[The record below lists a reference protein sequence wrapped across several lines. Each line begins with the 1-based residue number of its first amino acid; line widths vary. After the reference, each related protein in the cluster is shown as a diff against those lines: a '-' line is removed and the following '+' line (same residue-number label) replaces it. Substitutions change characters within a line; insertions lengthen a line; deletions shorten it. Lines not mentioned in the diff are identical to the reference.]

1 MGGFGPYWDY
11 PPMMPYVPG
20 YWPEHPESGFK
31 KEYAEEENQFLEEQI
46 QHLEEELA
54 HVKQRLEE
62 LKKQKKS

>member
-1 MGGFGPYWDY
+1 
-11 PPMMPYVPG
+11 MMPYGPG